1 MKTPIKAYVVT
12 LIAAA
17 GLVTGCNKSVET
29 ASQDFNTLPPAV
41 QKTVRAQA
49 PNGDI
54 TGISK
59 TSQNGV
65 DAYKVELKDEGR
77 DSTMVVG
84 MDGQVLSSDMPSKPN
99 GIVQDVKKALTPTGA
114 VGTQFSAL
122 PEAAQKTILAHAP
135 QAQISNISRESDNG
149 RTIYDVS
156 FKDSQANP
164 DLKVADD
171 GTLIQGGLQK

>member
-1 MKTPIKAYVVT
+1 MKTPITAYVVS
-12 LIAAA
+12 LLAAA
-17 GLVTGCNKSVET
+17 GLVTGCNQSVQS

-41 QKTVRAQA
+41 QKSIRAQS

-54 TGISK
+54 TSISK

-65 DAYKVELKDEGR
+65 DAYKVELKDQGK

-84 MDGQVLSSDMPSKPN
+84 LDGQVLSSDMPSKPN
-99 GIVQDVKKALTPTGA
+99 GLVQDVKKALTPTGA
-114 VGTQFSAL
+114 VGTEFSAL
-122 PEAAQKTILAHAP
+122 PENVQKTILAHAP
-135 QAQISNISRESDNG
+135 QAQISNISRETDNG

-171 GTLIQGGLQK
+171 GTLVQGLQK